1 MLTGFK
7 IIYIIDSEVTL
18 LTSVVNFLHK
28 FVIMHEKLSK
38 DDNKLFT
45 TIIII
50 SLYSSLTDWLSP
62 PGLPQSRP
70 TWGPSHTPGGP
81 WTVAPWEELCQHPEK
96 KQSNYIYFMVTFII
110 TIFSPTYSLNQVSKC
125 NLPEATWSFL
135 YS

>member
-45 TIIII
+45 TII
-50 SLYSSLTDWLSP
+50 YHCT
-62 PGLPQSRP
+62 LP
-70 TWGPSHTPGGP
+70 
-81 WTVAPWEELCQHPEK
+81 
-96 KQSNYIYFMVTFII
+96 
-110 TIFSPTYSLNQVSKC
+110 
-125 NLPEATWSFL
+125 
-135 YS
+135 